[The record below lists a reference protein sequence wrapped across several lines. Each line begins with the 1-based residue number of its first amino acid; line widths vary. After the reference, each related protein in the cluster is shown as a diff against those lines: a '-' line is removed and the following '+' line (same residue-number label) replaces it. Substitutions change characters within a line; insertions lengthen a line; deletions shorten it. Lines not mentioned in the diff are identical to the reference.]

1 MDWFLSLP
9 SFLSA
14 SLSVFGFWPSP
25 GVVVP
30 GSSPGP
36 GFGLGSGSGSGF
48 GVGSGSGSGSGF
60 GSGSGSAFSVTVT
73 VTEAVTDGTATDA
86 TVTVAV
92 PAFSAFTVPFSPTL
106 TASPATVHV
115 TDWSPASSGVTV
127 TSRPTL
133 WPTVMSSLP
142 SLTPSPVTARPVT

>member
-1 MDWFLSLP
+1 M
-9 SFLSA
+9 
-14 SLSVFGFWPSP
+14 
-25 GVVVP
+25 
-30 GSSPGP
+30 
-36 GFGLGSGSGSGF
+36 
-48 GVGSGSGSGSGF
+48 
-60 GSGSGSAFSVTVT
+60 T

-92 PAFSAFTVPFSPTL
+92 PAFSAFTVPSSPTL

-115 TDWSPASSGVTV
+115 TDWSTASSGVTV